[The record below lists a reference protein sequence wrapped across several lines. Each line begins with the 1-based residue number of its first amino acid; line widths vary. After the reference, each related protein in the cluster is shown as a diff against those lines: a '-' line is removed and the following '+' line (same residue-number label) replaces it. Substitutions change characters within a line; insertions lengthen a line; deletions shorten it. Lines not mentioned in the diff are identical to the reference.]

1 MGQVTSGIKRTI
13 RERNVDYDKAL
24 NQMEEFI
31 NKLDKNR
38 DKFIYDNLKITRTT
52 NLLEGATEAIING
65 FINNDEK
72 ESYKNTYNVG
82 FIINDKTEKISN
94 LEVSSSSSASAVQ
107 SAVQS
112 SDTYTNKVNVMKDN
126 LIKQLKL
133 YFYGNKLDGS
143 SDIDNTQPGVIFKNL
158 VTDIYILYKF
168 VYNKKIEKN
177 IKKRCSPYKKIK
189 KAGMVPKDIPDEN
202 AYFKDNTQTKLYQI
216 DSWKF
221 PNYYNPKN
229 PYELSDKFDEYVIQ
243 KGINKRAYNTKEITS
258 GLQDASGTIGE
269 KICSD
274 ISGHKFFTDY
284 KDLTNYNI
292 MPNVYESS
300 IVDQQK
306 NYSFADYDRIL
317 DKDDF
322 KNCKYGNVIDENDL
336 EAINLNKIYQIKII
350 LLSNIQQ
357 KILDKLYTLFK
368 DLVDYSDDNQPFENF
383 YENKDILE
391 NKYDNLFNDII
402 MKKENDK
409 PLSDI
414 INTFFEANSNG
425 DNEFK
430 YDKLETFLK
439 DFKIG
444 ITRAEELYLELL
456 QDEVFTNAKDEASY
470 IEKLYTT
477 CNAEPQYLNKRK
489 VLKDKELLKNYKT
502 KTEFVKY
509 TKPKNSASSSS
520 TPS

>member
-1 MGQVTSGIKRTI
+1 MGQVSSTI
-13 RERNVDYDKAL
+13 TRKIGERNVDYDKAL
-24 NQMEEFI
+24 NQMEDFI
-31 NKLDKNR
+31 TKLDKNR
-38 DKFIYDNLKITRTT
+38 EKFINENLKITRTS
-52 NLLEGATEAIING
+52 NLLEGATTAVI
-65 FINNDEK
+65 DELASNEEK
-72 ESYKNTYNVG
+72 DSYKNTYNVG

-94 LEVSSSSSASAVQ
+94 LNDSSTITSSASAVPL
-107 SAVQS
+107 SPK
-112 SDTYTNKVNVMKDN
+112 YTEKVKGMRDK
-126 LIKQLKL
+126 LITQLKL
-133 YFYGNKLDGS
+133 YFYG
-143 SDIDNTQPGVIFKNL
+143 DNTQPQPGVIFKKL

-229 PYELSDKFDEYVIQ
+229 PYRLSDIFYEYVKQ

-258 GLQDASGTIGE
+258 GLQDDTGTIGE

-284 KDLTNYNI
+284 TDLTDYNI

-300 IVDQQK
+300 IISQQK
-306 NYSFADYDRIL
+306 NYSFADYDTIL
-317 DKDDF
+317 DKTDF
-322 KNCKYGNVIDENDL
+322 QNCKNGNVIDENDL
-336 EAINLNKIYQIKII
+336 EAINLNKIYQLKII

-357 KILDKLYTLFK
+357 KILDELYSLFK

-383 YENKDILE
+383 YENKEDLDKIY
-391 NKYDNLFNDII
+391 NTLFDDII
-402 MKKENDK
+402 MKNDNK
-409 PLSDI
+409 DSLSTI
-414 INTFFEANSNG
+414 INSFFEKNKD

-430 YDKLETFLK
+430 YEKFTNFFEN
-439 DFKIG
+439 FKIG

-456 QDEVFTNAKDEASY
+456 QDTTFLNAKDEAYY
-470 IEKLYTT
+470 IDKLYTT
-477 CNAEPQYLNKRK
+477 CSGETQYLNKRK
-489 VLKDKELLKNYKT
+489 VLKNNSDKLKDKELLKNYKT

-509 TKPKNSASSSS
+509 AKPTDSTSS
-520 TPS
+520 TSTLP

>member
-1 MGQVTSGIKRTI
+1 MGQVSSTI
-13 RERNVDYDKAL
+13 TRKIGERNVDYDKAL
-24 NQMEEFI
+24 NQMEDFI
-31 NKLDKNR
+31 TKLDKNR
-38 DKFIYDNLKITRTT
+38 ERFINENLKITRTS
-52 NLLEGATEAIING
+52 NLLEGATQAIIIG
-65 FINNDEK
+65 FGDEEK
-72 ESYKNTYNVG
+72 DSYTNTYNVG
-82 FIINDKTEKISN
+82 FIINEKTEKISN
-94 LEVSSSSSASAVQ
+94 LNYSSTSSASAG
-107 SAVQS
+107 QS
-112 SDTYTNKVNVMKDN
+112 SYKYTDKLTDMKKD

-133 YFYGNKLDGS
+133 YFYGNKDDGS
-143 SDIDNTQPGVIFKNL
+143 NDNTQPGVILKKL

-189 KAGMVPKDIPDEN
+189 KAGMLPKNIPDEN
-202 AYFKDNTQTKLYQI
+202 AYFTDNTQTKLYQI

-229 PYELSDKFDEYVIQ
+229 PYVLSDKFYEYVKQ
-243 KGINKRAYNTKEITS
+243 NGINKRAYNTKEITS
-258 GLQDASGTIGE
+258 GLQDATGTIGE

-284 KDLTNYNI
+284 TDLTDYNI

-300 IVDQQK
+300 IISQQK
-306 NYSFADYDRIL
+306 NYSFADYDTIL
-317 DKDDF
+317 DKTDF
-322 KNCKYGNVIDENDL
+322 KNCKNGNVIDENDL
-336 EAINLNKIYQIKII
+336 EAINLNKIYQLKII

-357 KILDKLYTLFK
+357 EILNKLYSLFK

-383 YENKDILE
+383 YQNQTELDKIYETLFKDIIINKD
-391 NKYDNLFNDII
+391 NKDS
-402 MKKENDK
+402 
-409 PLSDI
+409 LSTI
-414 INTFFEANSNG
+414 INTFFQVNSDG

-430 YDKLETFLK
+430 YEKFTNFFE

-456 QDEVFTNAKDEASY
+456 QDTTFLNAKDEAYY

-477 CNAEPQYLNKRK
+477 CSGEAQYLNKRK
-489 VLKDKELLKNYKT
+489 VLKNNSDKLTGKELLKNYKT

-509 TKPKNSASSSS
+509 AKPNDSSS
-520 TPS
+520 TSPSK